1 MVTRRLLIVGTIAC
15 GILLSAPTS
24 RADGE
29 HEVTF
34 RTPSGNIRC
43 DGWSLGPS
51 LTDNTVMCAVMS
63 TRVKVTYQCPDV
75 GVGCP
80 DVFTLNATG
89 RVEIARASYQTGT
102 SRTLAYGQTLTLGHL
117 RCVSRFAGLTCTS
130 MYSRHGFFL
139 SRQRLNTW

>member
-1 MVTRRLLIVGTIAC
+1 VVAVLAVAASIIPPA
-15 GILLSAPTS
+15 S

-51 LTDNTVMCAVMS
+51 LTDNTVTCAVIS
-63 TRVKVTYQCPDV
+63 TRIKVTYQCPDV

-89 RVEIARASYQTGT
+89 RVEIARASYQAGA

-117 RCVSRFAGLTCTS
+117 RCASRFTGLTCTS
-130 MYSRHGFFL
+130 LYSGHGFFL
-139 SRQRLNTW
+139 SRQRLSTW